1 MKVYIED
8 GNLRPLNAVILTP
21 SQSNTVAIY
30 NTGNLEF
37 PFYASV
43 EEKLDPGLAAASENP
58 FDWSTPT
65 TVQGGALKTFPFEP
79 AVQSVQVM
87 LNTDGRNLKARIEL
101 MQGPNNDKQII
112 EFYSSDG
119 MKRPIYFVL
128 ETPGTGN
135 VVRIINQSPVEFPFT
150 AYVGPYE
157 VDGRMED

>member
-8 GNLRPLNAVILTP
+8 GNLRPLNAVVLTP
-21 SQSNTVAIY
+21 MASNTVAIY

-37 PFYASV
+37 PFYAAV
-43 EEKLDPGLAAASENP
+43 EEKLDPGLAAASNNP
-58 FDWSTPT
+58 YDWSSPQ
-65 TVQGGALKTFPFEP
+65 TVQGGALKTFPFDP

-87 LNTDGRNLKARIEL
+87 LNTDGRNLKAQIEL
-101 MQGPNNDKQII
+101 MQGPNNDKQIV

-119 MKRPIYFVL
+119 MKRPIYVVF

-135 VVRIINQSPVEFPFT
+135 VVRGINHNPVEFPFT

-157 VDGRMED
+157 VDAGMAE